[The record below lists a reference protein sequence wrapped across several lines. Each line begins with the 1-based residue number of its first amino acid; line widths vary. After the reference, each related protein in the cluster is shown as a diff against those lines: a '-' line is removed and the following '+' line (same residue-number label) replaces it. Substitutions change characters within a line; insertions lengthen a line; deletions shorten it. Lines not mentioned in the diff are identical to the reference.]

1 VLFDGVPVEVQAP
14 ARWSNKLQ
22 QFEKKELKLE
32 KIIYGFRKRKLVY
45 KN

>member
-32 KIIYGFRKRKLVY
+32 KLFMALEKG
-45 KN
+45 N